1 MKKLDE
7 LNQSNQQ
14 IPKETVDNV
23 NAKLKRMM
31 EIALSMKADA
41 EKIKLEQKDTDANK

>member
-7 LNQSNQQ
+7 LKQGNQQ
-14 IPKETVDNV
+14 IPKETVDDI

-31 EIALSMKADA
+31 EIAVAMKADS
-41 EKIKLEQKDTDANK
+41 EKIVAAQEVTDANK